1 MKVVFVTYDSDNDV
15 GGVSSWLQRLLPW
28 LQATGVEVEVHVL
41 AFGGRPGINCARF
54 AKERI
59 PFRWR
64 PWEEDTRRAVRS
76 CLKLIED
83 SQPDIYVPNCI
94 VPAYYAAGYVRSQ
107 GVYTVGVLHSDD
119 PFHWGLVDEFVN
131 GLSAFRLS
139 AVVTVSKFIQE
150 AVEKSTKKHKLI
162 SRQIAY
168 GVPIPDE
175 VVKPPNGVFRLVY
188 TGRLEEKQKCI
199 SEVTRALCSVVNQ
212 NSGVEAWIVGEG
224 SARANVER
232 ILETSEVDRQ
242 RIRLLGRVDVSRIYS
257 VLRDCHALVLLSDYE
272 GLPVSMLEAMA
283 VGVVPI
289 CLDVRSGI
297 RDAIQPGF
305 NGFIVKDRKDDFHAA
320 VQTLQKDGVLWSKL
334 SANARE
340 TVKQRFSEETC
351 AALWVELLRS
361 FSERRHTCRVKSPF
375 FIRLPRR
382 NPKFGYYDQRPLPL
396 IKYWSRLRRS
406 LGYYKRKMLK
416 SFCGAF
422 YKE

>member
-305 NGFIVKDRKDDFHAA
+305 NGFIVKDRKDDSDF
-320 VQTLQKDGVLWSKL
+320 T
-334 SANARE
+334 
-340 TVKQRFSEETC
+340 
-351 AALWVELLRS
+351 
-361 FSERRHTCRVKSPF
+361 ERWCPVV
-375 FIRLPRR
+375 
-382 NPKFGYYDQRPLPL
+382 
-396 IKYWSRLRRS
+396 
-406 LGYYKRKMLK
+406 
-416 SFCGAF
+416 
-422 YKE
+422 